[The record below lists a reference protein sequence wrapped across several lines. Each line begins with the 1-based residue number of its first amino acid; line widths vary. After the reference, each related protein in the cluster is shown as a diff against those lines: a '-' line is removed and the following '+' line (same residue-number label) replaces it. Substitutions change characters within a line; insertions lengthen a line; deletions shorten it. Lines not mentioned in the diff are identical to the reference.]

1 MIPILPRG
9 KLIEIEIISTWGDQN
24 YVGLNGIE
32 FWNNHGQLITP
43 GNISSKELRENPL
56 DPRSSFQNLNDGN
69 YCTKDDMHSWLSEV
83 QDDQRPKVQLAFD
96 KVQTFSLIRVWN
108 YNRNRVHAN
117 RGVRNLNIRLD
128 NKLIFCGE
136 ITCASGTVDS
146 ALPWGDNI
154 LFTTDEQILEKIAEN
169 DLLYA
174 QVSSQT

>member
-1 MIPILPRG
+1 M
-9 KLIEIEIISTWGDQN
+9 
-24 YVGLNGIE
+24 
-32 FWNNHGQLITP
+32 
-43 GNISSKELRENPL
+43 RENPL

-128 NKLIFCGE
+128 NK
-136 ITCASGTVDS
+136 V
-146 ALPWGDNI
+146 
-154 LFTTDEQILEKIAEN
+154 
-169 DLLYA
+169 
-174 QVSSQT
+174 